1 MGMIRTLRA
10 VVRLRR
16 PVGDRTA
23 RRLRGAANVDDLREM
38 ARRRLPAGVFDYI
51 DGGAEDELTL
61 DRNVQA
67 FQEMTFRPRVLQ
79 GLDEL
84 DTSTTLLGRPLAFPL
99 VLAPTGFTR
108 IADPAGELA
117 VVRAAGRAGI
127 PFTLST
133 MGTRS
138 IDECA
143 VAGPGA
149 RLWFQVYAWRDR
161 NLIRALLDRAAAA
174 GFEAICLT
182 VDTAMLGRRERD
194 VRRGL
199 TLPPEIGPG
208 TFLDGIRRPGWTW
221 RFLRSDPIRFANVE
235 GLANDGAGARPGE
248 ITETGGALGAG
259 ERAVDLAGYMNAQ
272 FDHGLSWDDVA
283 WLRTVWDGPIL
294 VKGIQSVVDAV
305 LAVEHGVEGIILSNH
320 GGRQLD
326 TAPAPF
332 DLVPAVASA
341 VATAVAEAG
350 TGRIEVICDGGI
362 RRGSDI
368 VKAVAA
374 GADATMGG
382 RLFLYA
388 LAAAGEQGVDHVL
401 ELLRSG
407 TERTMALVGAST
419 VDELGPDLLESR

>member
-16 PVGDRTA
+16 PAGDRTA
-23 RRLRGAANVDDLREM
+23 RRLRGAANVDDLRDM

-67 FQEMTFRPRVLQ
+67 FRETTFRPRVLQ

-84 DTSTTLLGRPLAFPL
+84 DTSTMLLGRPLAFPL

-143 VAGPGA
+143 AVAGPGA

-161 NLIRALLDRAAAA
+161 DLIRAMLDRAATA

-208 TFLDGIRRPGWTW
+208 TLLEGLRRPGWTW

-235 GLANDGAGARPGE
+235 RSTNG
-248 ITETGGALGAG
+248 GAG

-283 WLRTVWDGPIL
+283 WLRSVWDGPIL
-294 VKGIQSVVDAV
+294 VKGIQSVADAV

-332 DLVPAVASA
+332 DLVPAVADV
-341 VATAVAEAG
+341 VANAG
-350 TGRIEVICDGGI
+350 TGRTEVICDGGI

-401 ELLRSG
+401 ELLRLG

-419 VDELGPDLLESR
+419 VDELGPDLLESC

>member
-1 MGMIRTLRA
+1 MGMLHTLRS

-16 PVGDRTA
+16 PAFKRID
-23 RRLRGAANVDDLREM
+23 RRLRSAANLDDLR
-38 ARRRLPAGVFDYI
+38 AIAKRRLPGGVFDYI

-61 DRNVQA
+61 DRNVRA
-67 FQEMTFRPRVLQ
+67 FREAVFRPRVLR
-79 GLDEL
+79 GLGAL
-84 DTSTTLLGRPLAFPL
+84 DTSTTLLGRPLTFPL

-138 IDECA
+138 IEECAA

-161 NLIRALLDRAAAA
+161 DLVRGLLERAADS

-182 VDTAMLGRRERD
+182 VDTAVLGRRERD
-194 VRRGL
+194 VRRGF

-208 TFLDGIRRPGWTW
+208 TFLDGLRHPGWTW
-221 RFLRSDPIRFANVE
+221 RLLRSEPIRFSSAE
-235 GLANDGAGARPGE
+235 GLAGLDGTA
-248 ITETGGALGAG
+248 
-259 ERAVDLAGYMNAQ
+259 AVDLAKYMNEQ
-272 FDHGLSWDDVA
+272 FDHGLSWSDVA
-283 WLRTVWDGPIL
+283 WLRTVWEGPIL
-294 VKGIQSVVDAV
+294 VKGIQSVEDAL
-305 LAVEHGVEGIILSNH
+305 LAVENGVEGIVVSNH

-332 DLVPAVASA
+332 DLLPEICEAVA
-341 VATAVAEAG
+341 
-350 TGRIEVICDGGI
+350 GRTEVVCDGGV

-374 GADATMGG
+374 GADAAMGG

-401 ELLRSG
+401 QLLRSG

-419 VDELGPDLLESR
+419 VDELGPDLLGCR

>member
-1 MGMIRTLRA
+1 MGMIRTLRS

-23 RRLRGAANVDDLREM
+23 RRLRGAANVDDLRDM

-67 FQEMTFRPRVLQ
+67 FRETTFRPRVLQ

-84 DTSTTLLGRPLAFPL
+84 DTSTMLLGRPLAFPL

-143 VAGPGA
+143 AVAGPGA

-161 NLIRALLDRAAAA
+161 DLIRAMLDRAATA

-194 VRRGL
+194 VRRGM

-208 TFLDGIRRPGWTW
+208 TLLEGLRRPGWTW

-235 GLANDGAGARPGE
+235 RSTNG
-248 ITETGGALGAG
+248 GAG

-283 WLRTVWDGPIL
+283 WLRSVWDGPIL
-294 VKGIQSVVDAV
+294 VKGIQSVADAV

-332 DLVPAVASA
+332 DLVPAVADV
-341 VATAVAEAG
+341 VANAG
-350 TGRIEVICDGGI
+350 TGRTEVICDGGI

-401 ELLRSG
+401 ELLRLG

-419 VDELGPDLLESR
+419 VDELVPDLLESC

>member
-1 MGMIRTLRA
+1 ML
-10 VVRLRR
+10 
-16 PVGDRTA
+16 
-23 RRLRGAANVDDLREM
+23 E
-38 ARRRLPAGVFDYI
+38 
-51 DGGAEDELTL
+51 
-61 DRNVQA
+61 
-67 FQEMTFRPRVLQ
+67 
-79 GLDEL
+79 
-84 DTSTTLLGRPLAFPL
+84 
-99 VLAPTGFTR
+99 
-108 IADPAGELA
+108 
-117 VVRAAGRAGI
+117 
-127 PFTLST
+127 
-133 MGTRS
+133 
-138 IDECA
+138 
-143 VAGPGA
+143 
-149 RLWFQVYAWRDR
+149 
-161 NLIRALLDRAAAA
+161 RAAAA

-208 TFLDGIRRPGWTW
+208 TFVDGMRHPGWTW

-235 GLANDGAGARPGE
+235 GLAAG
-248 ITETGGALGAG
+248 GGAEAEGDGRRGPGTG
-259 ERAVDLAGYMNAQ
+259 ERAVDLADYMNAQ

-294 VKGIQSVVDAV
+294 IKGIQSVADAV
-305 LAVEHGVEGIILSNH
+305 LAVDHGVDGMILSNH

-332 DLVPAVASA
+332 DLVPAVAEA
-341 VATAVAEAG
+341 VA
-350 TGRIEVICDGGI
+350 GRTEVICDGGI

-374 GADATMGG
+374 GADAVMGG

-419 VDELGPDLLESR
+419 IDELGPDLIETR

>member
-1 MGMIRTLRA
+1 
-10 VVRLRR
+10 
-16 PVGDRTA
+16 
-23 RRLRGAANVDDLREM
+23 M
-38 ARRRLPAGVFDYI
+38 AKRRLPAGVFDYI

-61 DRNVQA
+61 DRNVRA
-67 FQEMTFRPRVLQ
+67 FREVTFRPRVLR
-79 GLDEL
+79 GLGDL
-84 DTSTTLLGRPLAFPL
+84 DTSSTLLGRPLAFPL

-138 IDECA
+138 IAECAA
-143 VAGPGA
+143 VAGSDA

-161 NLIRALLDRAAAA
+161 DLVRAMLDSAASCRY
-174 GFEAICLT
+174 EAICLT

-208 TFLDGIRRPGWTW
+208 TFLDGMRRPGWTW

-235 GLANDGAGARPGE
+235 GLAGSDRAAGPG
-248 ITETGGALGAG
+248 TG
-259 ERAVDLAGYMNAQ
+259 ERAVDLAGYMNSQ

-294 VKGIQSVVDAV
+294 VKGVQTVADSL
-305 LAVEHGVEGIILSNH
+305 LAVEHGVEGIIVSNH

-332 DLVPAVASA
+332 DLVPSI
-341 VATAVAEAG
+341 AEAVS
-350 TGRIEVICDGGI
+350 GRIEVVCDGGV

-374 GADATMGG
+374 GADAAMGG

-407 TERTMALVGAST
+407 VERTMALVGAAS
-419 VDELGPDLLESR
+419 VRELGPGLLERG

>member
-16 PVGDRTA
+16 PVGDRTT
-23 RRLRGAANVDDLREM
+23 RRLRGAANVDDLRDM

-67 FQEMTFRPRVLQ
+67 FRETTFRPRVLQ

-143 VAGPGA
+143 AVAGPGA

-161 NLIRALLDRAAAA
+161 DLIRALLDRAAAA

-208 TFLDGIRRPGWTW
+208 TFVDGMRHPGWTW

-235 GLANDGAGARPGE
+235 GLAAG
-248 ITETGGALGAG
+248 GGAEAEGDGRRGPGTG
-259 ERAVDLAGYMNAQ
+259 ERAVDLADYMNAQ

-294 VKGIQSVVDAV
+294 IKGIQSVADAV
-305 LAVEHGVEGIILSNH
+305 LAVDHGVDGMILSNH

-332 DLVPAVASA
+332 DLVPAVAEA
-341 VATAVAEAG
+341 VA
-350 TGRIEVICDGGI
+350 GRTEVICDGGI

-374 GADATMGG
+374 GADAVMGG

-419 VDELGPDLLESR
+419 IDELGPDLIETR

>member
-1 MGMIRTLRA
+1 
-10 VVRLRR
+10 
-16 PVGDRTA
+16 
-23 RRLRGAANVDDLREM
+23 M
-38 ARRRLPAGVFDYI
+38 AKRRLPAGVFDYI

-61 DRNVQA
+61 DRNVRA
-67 FQEMTFRPRVLQ
+67 FREVTFRPRVLH
-79 GLDEL
+79 GLGDL
-84 DTSTTLLGRPLAFPL
+84 DTSSTLLGRPLAFPL

-138 IDECA
+138 IAECAA
-143 VAGPGA
+143 VAGSDA

-161 NLIRALLDRAAAA
+161 DLVRAMLDSAASCRY
-174 GFEAICLT
+174 EAIFLT

-208 TFLDGIRRPGWTW
+208 TFLDGMRRPGWTW

-235 GLANDGAGARPGE
+235 GLAGSDRAAGPG
-248 ITETGGALGAG
+248 TG
-259 ERAVDLAGYMNAQ
+259 ERAVDLAGYMNSQ

-294 VKGIQSVVDAV
+294 VKGVQTVADSL
-305 LAVEHGVEGIILSNH
+305 LAVEHGVEGIIVSNH

-332 DLVPAVASA
+332 DLVPSI
-341 VATAVAEAG
+341 AEAVS
-350 TGRIEVICDGGI
+350 GRIEVVCDGGV

-374 GADATMGG
+374 GADAAMGG

-407 TERTMALVGAST
+407 VERTMALVGAAS
-419 VDELGPDLLESR
+419 VRELGPGLLERG

>member
-1 MGMIRTLRA
+1 M
-10 VVRLRR
+10 
-16 PVGDRTA
+16 
-23 RRLRGAANVDDLREM
+23 
-38 ARRRLPAGVFDYI
+38 
-51 DGGAEDELTL
+51 
-61 DRNVQA
+61 
-67 FQEMTFRPRVLQ
+67 
-79 GLDEL
+79 
-84 DTSTTLLGRPLAFPL
+84 
-99 VLAPTGFTR
+99 
-108 IADPAGELA
+108 
-117 VVRAAGRAGI
+117 
-127 PFTLST
+127 
-133 MGTRS
+133 
-138 IDECA
+138 
-143 VAGPGA
+143 
-149 RLWFQVYAWRDR
+149 WFQVYAWRDR

-208 TFLDGIRRPGWTW
+208 TFLDGRRRPGWTW

-248 ITETGGALGAG
+248 ITETGGAPGAG

-332 DLVPAVASA
+332 DLVPAVASG

-419 VDELGPDLLESR
+419 VDQLGPDLLESR

>member
-1 MGMIRTLRA
+1 M
-10 VVRLRR
+10 VRLRR
-16 PVGDRTA
+16 PERDRAA
-23 RRLRGAANVDDLREM
+23 RRLRAAANVDDLRVM
-38 ARRRLPAGVFDYI
+38 AKRRLPAGVFDYI

-61 DRNVQA
+61 DRNVRA
-67 FQEMTFRPRVLQ
+67 FREVTFRPRVLR
-79 GLDEL
+79 GLGDL
-84 DTSTTLLGRPLAFPL
+84 DTSSTLLGRPLAFPL

-138 IDECA
+138 IAECAA
-143 VAGPGA
+143 VAGSDA

-161 NLIRALLDRAAAA
+161 DLVRTMLDSAASCRY
-174 GFEAICLT
+174 EAICLT
-182 VDTAMLGRRERD
+182 VDTAMLGRRDRD

-208 TFLDGIRRPGWTW
+208 TFLDGMRRPGWTW

-235 GLANDGAGARPGE
+235 GLAGSDRAAGPG
-248 ITETGGALGAG
+248 TG
-259 ERAVDLAGYMNAQ
+259 ERAVDLAGYMNSQ
-272 FDHGLSWDDVA
+272 FDHGLSWEDVA

-294 VKGIQSVVDAV
+294 VKGVQTVADSL
-305 LAVEHGVEGIILSNH
+305 LAVEHGVEGIIVSNH

-332 DLVPAVASA
+332 DLVPSI
-341 VATAVAEAG
+341 AEAVS
-350 TGRIEVICDGGI
+350 GRIEVVCDGGV

-374 GADATMGG
+374 GADAAMGG

-407 TERTMALVGAST
+407 VERTMALVGAAS
-419 VDELGPDLLESR
+419 VRELGPGLLERG

>member
-1 MGMIRTLRA
+1 ML
-10 VVRLRR
+10 
-16 PVGDRTA
+16 
-23 RRLRGAANVDDLREM
+23 E
-38 ARRRLPAGVFDYI
+38 
-51 DGGAEDELTL
+51 
-61 DRNVQA
+61 
-67 FQEMTFRPRVLQ
+67 
-79 GLDEL
+79 
-84 DTSTTLLGRPLAFPL
+84 
-99 VLAPTGFTR
+99 
-108 IADPAGELA
+108 
-117 VVRAAGRAGI
+117 
-127 PFTLST
+127 
-133 MGTRS
+133 
-138 IDECA
+138 
-143 VAGPGA
+143 
-149 RLWFQVYAWRDR
+149 
-161 NLIRALLDRAAAA
+161 RAAAA

-208 TFLDGIRRPGWTW
+208 TFVDGIRHPGWTW

-235 GLANDGAGARPGE
+235 GLAAG
-248 ITETGGALGAG
+248 GGAAAEGDGRRGPGTG

-294 VKGIQSVVDAV
+294 IKGIQSVADAV
-305 LAVEHGVEGIILSNH
+305 LAVDHGVDGMILSNH
-320 GGRQLD
+320 GGRQLE

-332 DLVPAVASA
+332 DLLTAVVEAVA
-341 VATAVAEAG
+341 
-350 TGRIEVICDGGI
+350 GRTEIICDGGI

-374 GADATMGG
+374 GADAVMGG

-388 LAAAGEQGVDHVL
+388 LAAAGEHGVDHVL

-419 VDELGPDLLESR
+419 IDELGPDLIETR

>member
-1 MGMIRTLRA
+1 MIHTLRS

-16 PVGDRTA
+16 PEFNRST
-23 RRLRGAANVDDLREM
+23 RILRAAANVDDLRSL
-38 ARRRLPAGVFDYI
+38 AQRRLPAGVFDYI

-61 DRNVQA
+61 DRNVRA
-67 FQEMTFRPRVLQ
+67 FRETTFRPRVLR
-79 GLDEL
+79 GLGEL
-84 DTSTTLLGRPLAFPL
+84 DTSTTLLGRPLSFPL

-108 IADPAGELA
+108 IADPEGELA

-138 IDECA
+138 IEECAA
-143 VAGPGA
+143 VAGSGA

-161 NLIRALLDRAAAA
+161 KLVRRMLERAAAA

-182 VDTAMLGRRERD
+182 VDTAVLGRRERD
-194 VRRGL
+194 VRRGF

-208 TFLDGIRRPGWTW
+208 TFIEAIRRPVWTW
-221 RFLRSDPIRFANVE
+221 KFLRSEPIRFANVV
-235 GLANDGAGARPGE
+235 GLDDSARSGPA
-248 ITETGGALGAG
+248 TG
-259 ERAVDLAGYMNAQ
+259 ERAVDLADYMNSQ

-283 WLRTVWDGPIL
+283 WLRTVWEGPIL
-294 VKGIQSVVDAV
+294 LKGIQTVDDAV
-305 LAVEHGVEGIILSNH
+305 LAVSHGIEGVILSNH

-332 DLVPAVASA
+332 DLVPAIAEA
-341 VATAVAEAG
+341 VAG
-350 TGRIEVICDGGI
+350 QIEIICDGGI

-368 VKAVAA
+368 VKAVSA
-374 GADATMGG
+374 GADAVMGG

-388 LAAAGEQGVDHVL
+388 LAAAGERGVDHVL
-401 ELLRSG
+401 DLVRTG
-407 TERTMALVGAST
+407 TERTMALVGASKIS
-419 VDELGPDLLESR
+419 DLGPELLESR

>member
-1 MGMIRTLRA
+1 MC
-10 VVRLRR
+10 
-16 PVGDRTA
+16 
-23 RRLRGAANVDDLREM
+23 
-38 ARRRLPAGVFDYI
+38 
-51 DGGAEDELTL
+51 GG
-61 DRNVQA
+61 
-67 FQEMTFRPRVLQ
+67 
-79 GLDEL
+79 
-84 DTSTTLLGRPLAFPL
+84 
-99 VLAPTGFTR
+99 
-108 IADPAGELA
+108 
-117 VVRAAGRAGI
+117 GRA
-127 PFTLST
+127 
-133 MGTRS
+133 
-138 IDECA
+138 
-143 VAGPGA
+143 GA

-161 NLIRALLDRAAAA
+161 DLIRAMLERAAAA

-208 TFLDGIRRPGWTW
+208 TFVDGMRHPGWTW

-235 GLANDGAGARPGE
+235 GLVAG
-248 ITETGGALGAG
+248 GGAEVEGDGRRGPGTG
-259 ERAVDLAGYMNAQ
+259 ERAVDLADYMNAQ

-294 VKGIQSVVDAV
+294 IKGIQSVADAV
-305 LAVEHGVEGIILSNH
+305 LAVDHGVDGMILSNH
-320 GGRQLD
+320 GGRQLE

-332 DLVPAVASA
+332 DLLTAVVEAVA
-341 VATAVAEAG
+341 
-350 TGRIEVICDGGI
+350 GRTEIICDGGI

-374 GADATMGG
+374 GADAVMGG

-419 VDELGPDLLESR
+419 IDELGPDLIETR

>member
-1 MGMIRTLRA
+1 
-10 VVRLRR
+10 
-16 PVGDRTA
+16 
-23 RRLRGAANVDDLREM
+23 M

-67 FQEMTFRPRVLQ
+67 FRETTFRPRVLQ

-84 DTSTTLLGRPLAFPL
+84 DTSTMLLGRPLAFPL

-143 VAGPGA
+143 AVAGPGA

-161 NLIRALLDRAAAA
+161 DLIRAMLDRAATA

-208 TFLDGIRRPGWTW
+208 TLLEGLRRPGWTW

-235 GLANDGAGARPGE
+235 RSTNG
-248 ITETGGALGAG
+248 GAG

-283 WLRTVWDGPIL
+283 WLRAVWDGPIL
-294 VKGIQSVVDAV
+294 VKGIQSVADAV

-332 DLVPAVASA
+332 DLVPAVADV
-341 VATAVAEAG
+341 VANAG
-350 TGRIEVICDGGI
+350 TGRTEVICDGGI

-401 ELLRSG
+401 ELLRLG

-419 VDELGPDLLESR
+419 VDELVPDLLESC

>member
-1 MGMIRTLRA
+1 MGMLRTLRS

-16 PVGDRTA
+16 PAFNRTD
-23 RRLRGAANVDDLREM
+23 RRLRAAADLDDLRAM
-38 ARRRLPAGVFDYI
+38 AKRRLPGGVFDYI

-61 DRNVQA
+61 DRNVRA
-67 FQEMTFRPRVLQ
+67 FRETTFRPRVLR
-79 GLDEL
+79 GLGDL

-138 IDECA
+138 IEECAA
-143 VAGPGA
+143 VAGPDA

-161 NLIRALLDRAAAA
+161 DLIRDLVERAAAS

-182 VDTAMLGRRERD
+182 VDTAKLGRRERD
-194 VRRGL
+194 VRRGF

-208 TFLDGIRRPGWTW
+208 TFLDGMRHPGWTW
-221 RFLRSDPIRFANVE
+221 RLLRSEPIRFSSAE
-235 GLANDGAGARPGE
+235 GLAGLDGTA
-248 ITETGGALGAG
+248 
-259 ERAVDLAGYMNAQ
+259 AVDLAGYMNEQ

-294 VKGIQSVVDAV
+294 VKGIQAVEDAV
-305 LAVEHGVEGIILSNH
+305 LAVEHGVEGIVVSNH

-332 DLVPAVASA
+332 DLVPEIAEAVA
-341 VATAVAEAG
+341 
-350 TGRIEVICDGGI
+350 GRIEVVCDGGV
-362 RRGSDI
+362 RRGSDV

-374 GADATMGG
+374 GADAAMGG

-388 LAAAGEQGVDHVL
+388 LAAAGERGVDHVL

-407 TERTMALVGAST
+407 TERTMALVGAAS
-419 VDELGPDLLESR
+419 VADLGPELLERR

>member
-16 PVGDRTA
+16 PVGDRTI
-23 RRLRGAANVDDLREM
+23 RRLRAAANVDDLRDM

-51 DGGAEDELTL
+51 DGGAEDEVTL
-61 DRNVQA
+61 DRNVRA
-67 FQEMTFRPRVLQ
+67 FRETTFRPRVLQ
-79 GLDEL
+79 GLDEM

-143 VAGPGA
+143 AVAGPGA

-161 NLIRALLDRAAAA
+161 DLIRAMLERAAAA

-208 TFLDGIRRPGWTW
+208 TFVDGMRHPGWTW

-235 GLANDGAGARPGE
+235 GLVAG
-248 ITETGGALGAG
+248 GGAEVEGDGRRGPGTG
-259 ERAVDLAGYMNAQ
+259 ERAVDLADYMNAQ

-294 VKGIQSVVDAV
+294 IKGIQSVADAV
-305 LAVEHGVEGIILSNH
+305 LAVDHGVDGMILSNH

-332 DLVPAVASA
+332 DLVPAVAEA
-341 VATAVAEAG
+341 VA
-350 TGRIEVICDGGI
+350 GRTEVICDGGI

-374 GADATMGG
+374 GADAVMGG

-419 VDELGPDLLESR
+419 IDELGPDLIETR

>member
-16 PVGDRTA
+16 PVGDRTI
-23 RRLRGAANVDDLREM
+23 RRLRAAANVDDLRDM

-51 DGGAEDELTL
+51 DGGAEDEVTL
-61 DRNVQA
+61 DRNVRA
-67 FQEMTFRPRVLQ
+67 FRETTFRPRVLQ
-79 GLDEL
+79 GLDEM

-143 VAGPGA
+143 AVAGPRA

-161 NLIRALLDRAAAA
+161 DLIRAMLERAAAA

-208 TFLDGIRRPGWTW
+208 TFVDGMRHPGWTW

-235 GLANDGAGARPGE
+235 GLVAG
-248 ITETGGALGAG
+248 GGAEAEGDGRRGPGTG
-259 ERAVDLAGYMNAQ
+259 ERAVDLADYMNAQ

-294 VKGIQSVVDAV
+294 IKGIQSVADAV
-305 LAVEHGVEGIILSNH
+305 LAVDHGVDGMILSNH

-332 DLVPAVASA
+332 DLVPAVAEA
-341 VATAVAEAG
+341 VA
-350 TGRIEVICDGGI
+350 GRTEVICDGGI

-374 GADATMGG
+374 GADAVMGG

-419 VDELGPDLLESR
+419 IDELGPDLIETR

>member
-1 MGMIRTLRA
+1 MGMLRTLRA

-16 PVGDRTA
+16 PERDRTA
-23 RRLRGAANVDDLREM
+23 RRLRAAANVDDLRDL
-38 ARRRLPAGVFDYI
+38 ARQRLPAGVFDYI
-51 DGGAEDELTL
+51 DGAAEDELAL
-61 DRNVQA
+61 ARNVEA
-67 FQEMTFRPRVLQ
+67 FRATTFRPRVLR
-79 GLDEL
+79 GLGTL
-84 DTSTTLLGRPLAFPL
+84 DPSTTLLGRPLAFPL

-138 IDECA
+138 IEECAA

-161 NLIRALLDRAAAA
+161 DLIRRLVDRAAAA
-174 GFEAICLT
+174 GFEALCLT
-182 VDTAMLGRRERD
+182 VDTAVLGRRERD
-194 VRRGL
+194 IRRGL

-221 RFLRSDPIRFANVE
+221 RFLRSEPIRFANVE
-235 GLANDGAGARPGE
+235 GLTDGKGGPGD
-248 ITETGGALGAG
+248 GR
-259 ERAVDLAGYMNAQ
+259 RAVDLAGYMNAQ
-272 FDHGLSWDDVA
+272 FDHGLSWDDVG
-283 WLRTVWDGPIL
+283 WLRSIWNGPVL
-294 VKGIQSVVDAV
+294 VKGIQSVADAR
-305 LAVEHGVEGIILSNH
+305 LAVEHGVEGVVLSNH

-326 TAPAPF
+326 SAPAPF
-332 DLVPAVASA
+332 DLVPDVVAAV
-341 VATAVAEAG
+341 G
-350 TGRIEVICDGGI
+350 GRIEVVCDGGV

-374 GADATMGG
+374 GATATMGG

-388 LAAAGEQGVDHVL
+388 LAAAGEAGVDHVL
-401 ELLRSG
+401 ELLRLG
-407 TERTMALVGAST
+407 TERTMALVGAAS
-419 VDELGPDLLESR
+419 VGDLGPELLDTKGPSDR

>member
-1 MGMIRTLRA
+1 ML
-10 VVRLRR
+10 RLRR
-16 PVGDRTA
+16 PEFSRSA
-23 RRLRGAANVDDLREM
+23 RSLRAAANVDDLRCI
-38 ARRRLPAGVFDYI
+38 AQRRLPAGVFDYI

-61 DRNVQA
+61 DRNVRA
-67 FQEMTFRPRVLQ
+67 FRETTFKPRVLR
-79 GLDEL
+79 GVGEL
-84 DTSTTLLGRPLAFPL
+84 DTSSTLLGRPLSFPL

-108 IADPAGELA
+108 IADPQGELA

-138 IDECA
+138 IEECA
-143 VAGPGA
+143 AAAGSGA

-161 NLIRALLDRAAAA
+161 KLVRTMLERAAAV

-182 VDTAMLGRRERD
+182 VDTAVLGRRERD
-194 VRRGL
+194 VRRGF

-208 TFLDGIRRPGWTW
+208 TFIEAIRRPVWTLK
-221 RFLRSDPIRFANVE
+221 FLRSEPIRFANVV
-235 GLANDGAGARPGE
+235 GLDNGSRSGPA
-248 ITETGGALGAG
+248 TG
-259 ERAVDLAGYMNAQ
+259 ERAVDLADYMNSQ

-294 VKGIQSVVDAV
+294 LKGIQTVDDAV
-305 LAVEHGVEGIILSNH
+305 LAVSHGVEGIILSNH

-332 DLVPAVASA
+332 DLVPAVAE
-341 VATAVAEAG
+341 ATA
-350 TGRIEVICDGGI
+350 GRIEIICDGGI

-368 VKAVAA
+368 VKALSA

-388 LAAAGEQGVDHVL
+388 LAAAGEKGVDHVL

-407 TERTMALVGAST
+407 TERTLALVGASKIS
-419 VDELGPDLLESR
+419 DLGPELLESR

>member
-16 PVGDRTA
+16 PERDRAA
-23 RRLRGAANVDDLREM
+23 RRLRAAANVDDLRAM
-38 ARRRLPAGVFDYI
+38 AKRRLPAGVFDYI

-61 DRNVQA
+61 DRNVRA
-67 FQEMTFRPRVLQ
+67 FREVTFRPRVLR
-79 GLDEL
+79 GLGHL
-84 DTSTTLLGRPLAFPL
+84 DTSSTLLGRPLAFPL

-138 IDECA
+138 IAECAA
-143 VAGPGA
+143 VAGSDA

-161 NLIRALLDRAAAA
+161 DLVRAMLDSAASC
-174 GFEAICLT
+174 GYEAICLT

-208 TFLDGIRRPGWTW
+208 TFLDGMRRPGWTW

-235 GLANDGAGARPGE
+235 GLAGSDRATGPG
-248 ITETGGALGAG
+248 TG
-259 ERAVDLAGYMNAQ
+259 ERAVDLAGYMNSQ

-294 VKGIQSVVDAV
+294 VKGVQTVADSL
-305 LAVEHGVEGIILSNH
+305 LAVEHGVEGIIVSNH

-332 DLVPAVASA
+332 DLVPSI
-341 VATAVAEAG
+341 AEAVS
-350 TGRIEVICDGGI
+350 GRIEVVCDGGV

-374 GADATMGG
+374 GADAAMGG

-407 TERTMALVGAST
+407 VERTMALVGAAS
-419 VDELGPDLLESR
+419 VRELGPGLLERG